1 MRTNKM
7 MKAWLKMT
15 TTTNNNNFQFSKT
28 PQATKCSGLNK
39 INKLHVKT
47 TTTKQ
52 QQTRTYSCLLFSYQA

>member
-15 TTTNNNNFQFSKT
+15 TTNNIIIIIIIFSFPKR
-28 PQATKCSGLNK
+28 SGLNK

-47 TTTKQ
+47 TTTNKN
-52 QQTRTYSCLLFSYQA
+52 L